1 MRDFVQHIHF
11 VGIGGIGMSGI
22 AEVLLDL
29 DFQVSGSDLSD
40 SAILQRLRQAGATIY
55 IGHDGAN
62 IKGADAIV
70 VSSAID
76 HNNSEVVAAKDNRIP
91 LVPRAEMLGEL
102 MRFRKGIAIAGTH
115 GKTTTTS
122 LVATVLA
129 SAGLDPTFIV
139 GGVVNS
145 VNSNVCLGRGEYLV
159 AEADESDASF
169 LHLQPQIAVVT
180 NIDHDHM
187 QTYDGDFN
195 RLKQAYLDFLHNLPF
210 YGLAILCFDDPNIR
224 SIANEIRRPIV
235 SYGTSKKVDYRAAN
249 IVYNGRESTF
259 EVFRFGKS
267 LGKFKLALPG
277 RHNVLNALAAIS
289 IAYKLGLSA
298 QSISLALS
306 GFQGIGRRFQPLG
319 EVRIGEHTVEVVDDY
334 AHHPTELAATL
345 QASKDCWPS
354 RRILVVFQ
362 PHRFSRTRDLFD
374 NFVHLLAK
382 IEHLIITEVYPAG
395 ERAITGSDGRS
406 LCRAIRKRGSDPV
419 FVETLEELN
428 TVLPNMVQSGDLLLT
443 LGAGDIGRFA
453 QSLAERALAERTLAE
468 RTLAERTLAERALA
482 DHSDASISTTKNAGN
497 EDVDDDANDDAN
509 EK

>member
-1 MRDFVQHIHF
+1 MRDFVRHIHF

-40 SAILQRLRQAGATIY
+40 TAILKRLRQAGATIY
-55 IGHDGAN
+55 IGHDGRN
-62 IKGADAIV
+62 ITGADAVV
-70 VSSAID
+70 VSSAVD
-76 HNNSEVVAAKDNRIP
+76 DRNSEVIAARDNRIP

-129 SAGLDPTFIV
+129 NAGLDPTFIV

-145 VNSNVCLGRGEYLV
+145 VNSSARLGQGEYLV

-169 LHLQPQIAVVT
+169 LHLQPQMAVVT

-187 QTYDGDFN
+187 QFYDGDFK

-210 YGLAILCFDDPNIR
+210 YGLAILCFDDPAVR
-224 SIANEIRRPIV
+224 EIAAAIRRPIV
-235 SYGTSKKVDYRAAN
+235 SYGTSEEVDYRAVD
-249 IVYNGRESTF
+249 IVQNGRESAF
-259 EVFRFGKS
+259 EVIRFGQS
-267 LGKFKLALPG
+267 IGAFKLALPG
-277 RHNVLNALAAIS
+277 KHNVLNALAAIS

-298 QSISLALS
+298 QSIGAALS

-319 EVRIGEHTVEVVDDY
+319 EVRIGGHSVEVVDDY

-345 QASKDCWPS
+345 QASKDCWPE
-354 RRILVVFQ
+354 RRIVVVFQ

-374 NFVHLLAK
+374 DFVQLLAAV
-382 IEHLIITEVYPAG
+382 EHLIITEVYPAG
-395 ERAITGSDGRS
+395 EQAISGSDGRS
-406 LCRAIRKRGSDPV
+406 LCRAIAECGGDPV
-419 FVETLEELN
+419 FVETWDELN
-428 TVLPNMVQSGDLLLT
+428 TVLPNRVQTGDLLLT

-453 QSLAERALAERTLAE
+453 QSLADRSAA
-468 RTLAERTLAERALA
+468 A
-482 DHSDASISTTKNAGN
+482 DCRGQGGRQ
-497 EDVDDDANDDAN
+497 
-509 EK
+509 